1 MHALY
6 CSIKRMYTL
15 LVVCYSISTC
25 CNLLTSSV
33 SACSDSS
40 LNATYTN
47 EIQPATGNT
56 GLLNFTNPA
65 VPGVNSSACAI
76 NGMAYQDFNAL
87 QEVIGE
93 LHELHLNNINV
104 HPYHH
109 HTQP

>member
-1 MHALY
+1 M
-6 CSIKRMYTL
+6 
-15 LVVCYSISTC
+15 
-25 CNLLTSSV
+25 LTE
-33 SACSDSS
+33 AHDCSDSS
-40 LNATYTN
+40 LNATYIN

-65 VPGVNSSACAI
+65 VPGVNSSACTI